1 MQPRS
6 PSLVNQLVGSIKI
19 WRVTYPFLPIEYSKK
34 TSQAK
39 MLGNPTIIHDF
50 PVFKPIL
57 KGFNRLF
64 KIYKCEK
71 KLAGQR
77 SNDMLVG
84 EMLEVSPQTNSLMCF
99 LMNLFDF
106 LITLRRNRAD
116 ADLHHAGCDFINCTS
131 KIILGCSPRTAFKVT
146 LKLASVRRTR
156 LGLYKVGGFC

>member
-1 MQPRS
+1 
-6 PSLVNQLVGSIKI
+6 
-19 WRVTYPFLPIEYSKK
+19 
-34 TSQAK
+34 

-77 SNDMLVG
+77 SNSILVG

-116 ADLHHAGCDFINCTS
+116 ADLLHAGCDFINCTS
-131 KIILGCSPRTAFKVT
+131 KIILGCVLP
-146 LKLASVRRTR
+146 
-156 LGLYKVGGFC
+156 GLRSR

>member
-1 MQPRS
+1 MR
-6 PSLVNQLVGSIKI
+6 
-19 WRVTYPFLPIEYSKK
+19 WF
-34 TSQAK
+34 
-39 MLGNPTIIHDF
+39 
-50 PVFKPIL
+50 
-57 KGFNRLF
+57 
-64 KIYKCEK
+64 
-71 KLAGQR
+71 
-77 SNDMLVG
+77 G

-116 ADLHHAGCDFINCTS
+116 ADLLHAGCDFINCTS